1 MELPLAGGN
10 STGSITVAPSSL
22 NETRGKVLLSVAP
35 FCNMEFFAI
44 EVPEVVLRRS
54 WWVDEP
60 GRQAGGVGGATTVLL
75 LVLSKGRQDIER
87 MRSHH
92 QL

>member
-1 MELPLAGGN
+1 MELPLAGSK
-10 STGSITVAPSSL
+10 STGSTTVAPSSL

-35 FCNMEFFAI
+35 FWNMEFFAI
-44 EVPEVVLRRS
+44 EVPEPEVVLGGRGS
-54 WWVDEP
+54 QP
-60 GRQAGGVGGATTVLL
+60 GRQGVWEVQLQYYYL
-75 LVLSKGRQDIER
+75 FSKGRQDIER

>member
-1 MELPLAGGN
+1 MELPLAGSK

-35 FCNMEFFAI
+35 FCNTEFFAI
-44 EVPEVVLRRS
+44 EVPVPEVCIKGGRGRWMS
-54 WWVDEP
+54 QA

-75 LVLSKGRQDIER
+75 LVLSKGDKILRG
-87 MRSHH
+87 
-92 QL
+92 